1 MVLVVVGDVNETARP
16 ERHDVRDH
24 AHDPAHEGRRRASLA
39 EGVWHGVAPMSV
51 RLVTSQRTEAL
62 VDALAEAIDARRALV
77 GPLEP
82 THVIVPSANL
92 ERHLVLAL
100 AERRGIAAN
109 LRFHRLERFVGRWI
123 ARERIDVARVIDRR
137 ALEAFVLAA
146 MLDDPF
152 LASEETRPLARY
164 VGDADE
170 DGVARDRRRVQ
181 LALRLARL
189 LEGYAYSRAEMLR
202 GWERSARRGRSDSDP
217 RGDRASTRTDRIGS
231 IGSSDSDDRANDA
244 TERWQRALWCEVR
257 DRAASRGVVPLH
269 EALTRLDGRAPTPGA
284 LPATLHVVGLSYVA
298 RIFQWVFGAMGARTD
313 LSLYVLNPCRE
324 FWEDVPA
331 ESELRARLEEPTEV
345 LDREDDPPLLTWWGR
360 PGREHVHLLGDLTGG
375 DREERFVDSSS
386 LSESSPSSLLSRVQ
400 DDVLER
406 RAFPLVRE
414 PADGTIRAFACPG
427 VRREVEAVA
436 EEIWRLV
443 RESREGTPL
452 RFHEIAV
459 LVHAEDRDTY
469 LPHVS
474 AVFGQARRIPHHVVD
489 LSLQAESRVVEAAGL
504 LVDVLLSRFSRP
516 EVLALLRHPAL
527 RVPGTSAELDRGAW
541 TRIVDRLGVFH
552 GRDGADLAGTYLAP
566 ETLGLDAVSWAQAA
580 SRLALGAFLECETDV
595 RPFESATGPIHAEP
609 GEGDEATPSLALIVR
624 SLIADA
630 RFAETAE
637 LPLSSWAV
645 FFEALF
651 TGYLEARNDRE
662 EGELRRCLA
671 ACRAVGERE
680 VSAAFDER
688 ESDGREA
695 EPHEAARVGVHVAAE
710 LLREGL
716 ASLGGARGE
725 YLADG
730 VVVSALAPMR
740 AIPFRVVFLLG
751 MGEGRFPTSE
761 RRDPLDLRAQQRRI
775 GDVTPAERDKYV
787 FLETLLCARERFV
800 VSWVARDELT
810 GEAIPPSP
818 VVAQL
823 LELLQRR
830 YVTDDASVA
839 DGVDDRGVRPD
850 ASRLVWTFP
859 LRRHDEAQGGRAIRE
874 ATLESVAS
882 RAGEVL
888 HHAAGREV
896 TLEEVRAHG
905 GALAELL
912 VVRDRIELGDDA
924 RDDAR
929 GASTEPADEELVLS
943 LSALRR
949 FLVSPLQGWASAVLR
964 LDHEDDDEARAALE
978 DEPFRPTGF
987 EREAALREAFE
998 EALRQRMKPEEW
1010 HEQEGVPQRQAH
1022 GRWPLGTVAERGADA
1037 DRRMLGGW
1045 RRLFS
1050 QTVARAGMTPRR
1062 VRFGASVEVGESDV
1076 VREPIVLPNAR
1087 VVGRTSLLF
1096 EDERASLV
1104 LLAKEPPQGVEV
1116 RRERLRH
1123 ALVGFV
1129 DYVALVAG
1137 GAGMRDSHRALVI
1150 YGGDAAMDA
1159 STRFGALEPD
1169 EARRWLVERT
1179 RELRGEPHAVF
1190 LPFAAIAQVLTQS
1203 EGWRGMRSAALKRA
1217 IESEQR
1223 RRRSTPEEWRGKGL
1237 VRDEHTY
1244 PIPTDL
1250 EEVVRRR
1257 FGLFARLAGLDVGGA
1272 S

>member
-1 MVLVVVGDVNETARP
+1 
-16 ERHDVRDH
+16 
-24 AHDPAHEGRRRASLA
+24 
-39 EGVWHGVAPMSV
+39 MSV

-62 VDALAEAIDARRALV
+62 VDALAEAIDARRAIV

-146 MLDDPF
+146 MLDDRF

-189 LEGYAYSRAEMLR
+189 LEGYAYSRPEMLR
-202 GWERSARRGRSDSDP
+202 AWERSARRGRSDARESDP
-217 RGDRASTRTDRIGS
+217 RGDRSSARTDRIDSAGS
-231 IGSSDSDDRANDA
+231 LDADSSDSERRANDA

-269 EALTRLDGRAPTPGA
+269 EALTRLHGRAPTPGA

-298 RIFQWVFGAMGARTD
+298 RIFQWVFGAIGARTD

-386 LSESSPSSLLSRVQ
+386 LPESSASSLLARVQ

-443 RESREGTPL
+443 RESRAGTPL

-489 LSLQAESRVVEAAGL
+489 LSLQAESRIVEAAGL

-516 EVLALLRHPAL
+516 EVLALLRHPTL
-527 RVPGTSAELDRGAW
+527 RVPGASAELDRGAW

-595 RPFESATGPIHAEP
+595 RPFESATGPIHPEP

-651 TGYLEARNDRE
+651 TGYLEARSDRE

-680 VSAAFDER
+680 VSASFDER
-688 ESDGREA
+688 ESDASEA
-695 EPHEAARVGVHVAAE
+695 DSDERPHDAAARVGVHVAAE

-740 AIPFRVVFLLG
+740 AIPFRAVFLLG

-761 RRDPLDLRAQQRRI
+761 RRDPLDLRAHQRRI

-830 YVTDDASVA
+830 YVTDDATAIGSVSE
-839 DGVDDRGVRPD
+839 RFGVRERSEP
-850 ASRLVWTFP
+850 SGLIGTFP
-859 LRRHDEAQGGRAIRE
+859 LRRHDEAHDGRAIRE
-874 ATLESVAS
+874 ATLESIAS

-888 HHAAGREV
+888 HHAAGRAV

-912 VVRDRIELGDDA
+912 VVRERIEAGDDA
-924 RDDAR
+924 RDDR
-929 GASTEPADEELVLS
+929 GAAMERADEELVLS

-1010 HEQEGVPQRQAH
+1010 HEREGVPQRQAH
-1022 GRWPLGTVAERGADA
+1022 GRWPLGTVAERVADA

-1087 VVGRTSLLF
+1087 LVGRTSLLF

-1104 LLAKEPPQGVEV
+1104 LLAKEPPQGVEL

-1123 ALVGFV
+1123 ALAGFV

-1179 RELRGEPHAVF
+1179 RELSGEAHAVF

-1203 EGWRGMRSAALKRA
+1203 EGWRGMRSAALTRA

-1223 RRRSTPEEWRGKGL
+1223 RRRSTPEDWRGKGL

-1244 PIPTDL
+1244 PIPRDL
-1250 EEVVRRR
+1250 EAVVRRR
-1257 FGLFARLAGLDVGGA
+1257 FGLFARLAGLDVGG
-1272 S
+1272 SS

>member
-1 MVLVVVGDVNETARP
+1 MNTREHVTPL
-16 ERHDVRDH
+16 
-24 AHDPAHEGRRRASLA
+24 
-39 EGVWHGVAPMSV
+39 WHGVAPMSV

-92 ERHLVLAL
+92 ERHLTLAL

-146 MLDDPF
+146 LLDDRF
-152 LASEETRPLARY
+152 LATAAAGPLARY
-164 VGDADE
+164 VGDGDE
-170 DGVARDRRRVQ
+170 DSVARDRRRVQ

-189 LEGYAYSRAEMLR
+189 LEGYAYSRPEMLR
-202 GWERSARRGRSDSDP
+202 AWERSEGGRARSDGGRERSDEAEEEA
-217 RGDRASTRTDRIGS
+217 RDEVAAS
-231 IGSSDSDDRANDA
+231 DA
-244 TERWQRALWCEVR
+244 MERWQRALWCEVR
-257 DRAASRGVVPLH
+257 ARAASRGVVPLH
-269 EALTRLDGRAPTPGA
+269 EALARLEGRTPTPGA

-298 RIFQWVFGAMGARTD
+298 RIFQWVFGAMGARTE

-324 FWEDVPA
+324 FWEDVAA

-360 PGREHVHLLGDLTGG
+360 PGREHVHLLGELTGG
-375 DREERFVDSSS
+375 DREERFDVEHVAAEGSDASSNGR
-386 LSESSPSSLLSRVQ
+386 SLLARVQ

-406 RAFPLVRE
+406 RAFPLERAR
-414 PADGTIRAFACPG
+414 ADGTIEAFACPG

-443 RESREGTPL
+443 RASRAETPL

-459 LVHAEDRDTY
+459 LVHADDRDTY
-469 LPHVS
+469 LPHVA

-489 LSLQAESRVVEAAGL
+489 LSLQSESRVVEAASL

-527 RVPGTSAELDRGAW
+527 RVPGASAELDRGAW
-541 TRIVDRLGVFH
+541 ARIVDRLGVFH
-552 GRDGADLAGTYLAP
+552 GRDGDDLAGTYLAP
-566 ETLGLDAVSWAQAA
+566 ATLGIDAVSWAQAA
-580 SRLALGAFLECETDV
+580 SRLALGAFLECETDP
-595 RPFESATGPIHAEP
+595 RPFESATGPIHPEPAEA
-609 GEGDEATPSLALIVR
+609 DEATPSLALIVR

-630 RFAETAE
+630 RFAEAAE
-637 LPLSSWAV
+637 LPLSAWAV

-651 TGYLEARNDRE
+651 TGYLEARGDRE

-671 ACRAVGERE
+671 ACRAIAERE
-680 VSAAFDER
+680 VGVDGVDALGASLGRANDAADPSTEER
-688 ESDGREA
+688 V
-695 EPHEAARVGVHVAAE
+695 ARVRVHVAAE

-761 RRDPLDLRAQQRRI
+761 RRDPLDLRAQRRRL

-810 GEAIPPSP
+810 GEAIAPSP
-818 VVAQL
+818 VVVQL

-830 YVTDDASVA
+830 YVTE
-839 DGVDDRGVRPD
+839 GELVR
-850 ASRLVWTFP
+850 SFP
-859 LRRHDEAQGGRAIRE
+859 LRRHDEPCEERAIRE
-874 ATLESVAS
+874 ATLESLAY
-882 RAGEVL
+882 RAGEAL
-888 HHAAGREV
+888 HHAAGRAV
-896 TLEEVRAHG
+896 SLDEVRAHG
-905 GALAELL
+905 GPLAELL
-912 VVRDRIELGDDA
+912 VVHDRLDEPRDATRDAPVVREAESRAAQNDTLGSVASDRA
-924 RDDAR
+924 REAAED
-929 GASTEPADEELVLS
+929 ELVVS
-943 LSALRR
+943 LAALRR
-949 FLVSPLQGWASAVLR
+949 FLISPLRGWASAVLR
-964 LDHEDDDEARAALE
+964 LEREDDDEARAALE
-978 DEPFRPTGF
+978 DEPFRPSAL
-987 EREAALREAFE
+987 ERADALREAFE
-998 EALRQRMKPEEW
+998 EGLRRRMKPEEW
-1010 HEQEGVPQRQAH
+1010 HEREGVPLRQAH

-1045 RRLFS
+1045 RRLFA

-1104 LLAKEPPQGVEV
+1104 LLAKEPPQGAEL
-1116 RRERLRH
+1116 RRARLRH
-1123 ALVGFV
+1123 ALEGFV

-1137 GAGMRDSHRALVI
+1137 GAGPRDSHRALVL
-1150 YGGDAAMDA
+1150 YGGDAAVDA
-1159 STRFGALEPD
+1159 STRFGPLDPE
-1169 EARRWLVERT
+1169 EARRWLVERV
-1179 RELRGEPHAVF
+1179 RELRGEPHDVF
-1190 LPFAAIAQVLTQS
+1190 LPFEAIARVLTS
-1203 EGWRGMRSAALKRA
+1203 TEGWRGLTRGALSREIGA
-1217 IESEQR
+1217 ER
-1223 RRRSTPEEWRGKGL
+1223 RRRKNAPEGWREGL
-1237 VRDEHTY
+1237 VRDEHGLRE
-1244 PIPTDL
+1244 PD
-1250 EEVVRRR
+1250 EVDVVVRRR
-1257 FGLFARLAGLDVGGA
+1257 FGLFVRLAGLDLVGGVVGGGA
-1272 S
+1272 

>member
-1 MVLVVVGDVNETARP
+1 
-16 ERHDVRDH
+16 
-24 AHDPAHEGRRRASLA
+24 
-39 EGVWHGVAPMSV
+39 MSV

-100 AERRGIAAN
+100 AERRGVAAN

-123 ARERIDVARVIDRR
+123 ARERIDVARVVDRR

-146 MLDDPF
+146 LLDDRF
-152 LASEETRPLARY
+152 LATDAAGPLARY
-164 VGDADE
+164 VGDGDE
-170 DGVARDRRRVQ
+170 DSVARDRRRVQ

-189 LEGYAYSRAEMLR
+189 LEGYAYSRPETLR
-202 GWERSARRGRSDSDP
+202 AWERRDGARRDAGGDPGPRDVVAASD
-217 RGDRASTRTDRIGS
+217 AM
-231 IGSSDSDDRANDA
+231 
-244 TERWQRALWCEVR
+244 ERWQRALWCEVR
-257 DRAASRGVVPLH
+257 ARAASRGVVPLH
-269 EALTRLDGRAPTPGA
+269 EALARLEGRTPTPGA

-324 FWEDVPA
+324 FWEDVAA

-345 LDREDDPPLLTWWGR
+345 LDREDDPPMLTWWGR
-360 PGREHVHLLGDLTGG
+360 PGREHVHLLGELTGG
-375 DREERFVDSSS
+375 DREERFDAPPEASDARG
-386 LSESSPSSLLSRVQ
+386 SLLARVQ

-406 RAFPLVRE
+406 RAFPVERV
-414 PADGTIRAFACPG
+414 PADGTIAAFACPG

-443 RESREGTPL
+443 RASRADAPLHAPGRL

-459 LVHAEDRDTY
+459 LVHADDRDTY
-469 LPHVS
+469 LPHVA

-489 LSLQAESRVVEAAGL
+489 LSLQSESRVVEAASL

-527 RVPGTSAELDRGAW
+527 RVPGASTELDRAAW
-541 TRIVDRLGVFH
+541 ARIVDRLGVFH
-552 GRDGADLAGTYLAP
+552 GRDGEDLAGTYLAP
-566 ETLGLDAVSWAQAA
+566 ETLGFDAVSWAQAA
-580 SRLALGAFLECETDV
+580 SRLALGAFLECETDP
-595 RPFESATGPIHAEP
+595 RPFESATGPIHPEP
-609 GEGDEATPSLALIVR
+609 GEADEATPSLALIVR

-637 LPLSSWAV
+637 LPLSAWAV

-651 TGYLEARNDRE
+651 TGYLEARGERE
-662 EGELRRCLA
+662 ESELRRCLA
-671 ACRAVGERE
+671 ACRAIAERE
-680 VSAAFDER
+680 VGADVADDDAVSRAPASVDAWTSDSKDAETNVATT
-688 ESDGREA
+688 ESTTGSTGAPTRRV
-695 EPHEAARVGVHVAAE
+695 ARVRVHVAAE

-761 RRDPLDLRAQQRRI
+761 RRDPLDLRAHRRRL

-810 GEAIPPSP
+810 GEVVAPSP
-818 VVAQL
+818 VVVQL

-830 YVTDDASVA
+830 YVA
-839 DGVDDRGVRPD
+839 GGELVR
-850 ASRLVWTFP
+850 TFP
-859 LRRHDEAQGGRAIRE
+859 LRRHDEPHEARAIRE
-874 ATLESVAS
+874 ATLESLAY
-882 RAGEVL
+882 RAGEAL
-888 HHAAGREV
+888 HHAAGRAV
-896 TLEEVRAHG
+896 TLDEVRVHG
-905 GALAELL
+905 GPLAELL
-912 VVRDRIELGDDA
+912 VVHERLDEPRVDAPTRDAERSVRAPDSVPMSAAE
-924 RDDAR
+924 RAR
-929 GASTEPADEELVLS
+929 GTSAVERSDDDELVVS

-949 FLVSPLQGWASAVLR
+949 FLSSPLRGWASAVLR
-964 LDHEDDDEARAALE
+964 LEREDDDEARAALE
-978 DEPFRPTGF
+978 DEPFRPSALD
-987 EREAALREAFE
+987 RADALREAFE
-998 EALRQRMKPEEW
+998 EGLRRRVKPEEW
-1010 HEQEGVPQRQAH
+1010 HEREGVPLRQAH
-1022 GRWPLGTVAERGADA
+1022 GRWPLGTVAGRSADA

-1045 RRLFS
+1045 RRLFA

-1062 VRFGASVEVGESDV
+1062 VRFGASVEIGESDV
-1076 VREPIVLPNAR
+1076 VRDPIVLPNAR

-1104 LLAKEPPQGVEV
+1104 LLAKEPPQGAEL

-1123 ALVGFV
+1123 ALDGFV

-1137 GAGMRDSHRALVI
+1137 GGGPRDSHRALVL
-1150 YGGDAAMDA
+1150 YGGDAAVDA
-1159 STRFGALEPD
+1159 STRFGPLDPD
-1169 EARRWLVERT
+1169 EARRWLVERA
-1179 RELRGEPHAVF
+1179 RELRGEPHDVF
-1190 LPFAAIAQVLTQS
+1190 LPFEAVARVLTS
-1203 EGWRGMRSAALKRA
+1203 AEGWRGLTRGALTREVEA
-1217 IESEQR
+1217 ER
-1223 RRRSTPEEWRGKGL
+1223 RRRRNAPESWRAGL
-1237 VRDEHTY
+1237 VRDEHTLRV
-1244 PIPTDL
+1244 PD
-1250 EEVVRRR
+1250 EVDVVVRRR
-1257 FGLFARLAGLDVGGA
+1257 FGLFVRLAGLDVGGG

>member
-1 MVLVVVGDVNETARP
+1 
-16 ERHDVRDH
+16 
-24 AHDPAHEGRRRASLA
+24 
-39 EGVWHGVAPMSV
+39 MSV

-92 ERHLVLAL
+92 ERHLTLAL

-146 MLDDPF
+146 LLDDRF
-152 LASEETRPLARY
+152 LASDAAGPLARY
-164 VGDADE
+164 VGDGDE
-170 DGVARDRRRVQ
+170 DSVARDRRRVQ

-189 LEGYAYSRAEMLR
+189 LEGYAYSRPEMLR
-202 GWERSARRGRSDSDP
+202 AWERSDGNRARSDRGRRDAEL
-217 RGDRASTRTDRIGS
+217 DRADDAREVIAA
-231 IGSSDSDDRANDA
+231 SDAM
-244 TERWQRALWCEVR
+244 ERWQRALWCEVR
-257 DRAASRGVVPLH
+257 GRAGSRGVVSLH
-269 EALTRLDGRAPTPGA
+269 EALARLEGRPPTQGA

-298 RIFQWVFGAMGARTD
+298 RIFQWVFGAMGERTD

-324 FWEDVPA
+324 FWEDVAA

-360 PGREHVHLLGDLTGG
+360 PGREHVHLLGELTGG
-375 DREERFVDSSS
+375 DREERFDVPP
-386 LSESSPSSLLSRVQ
+386 EAHETRGSLLARVQ

-406 RAFPLVRE
+406 RAFPDERLS
-414 PADGTIRAFACPG
+414 ADGTIEAFACPG

-443 RESREGTPL
+443 RASRADAPL

-459 LVHAEDRDTY
+459 LVHADDRDTY
-469 LPHVS
+469 LPHVA

-489 LSLQAESRVVEAAGL
+489 LSLQSESRVVEAAGL

-527 RVPGTSAELDRGAW
+527 RVPGASAELDRSAW
-541 TRIVDRLGVFH
+541 ARIVDRLGVFH
-552 GRDGADLAGTYLAP
+552 GRDGDDLAGTYLAP
-566 ETLGLDAVSWAQAA
+566 ETLGIDAVSWAQAA
-580 SRLALGAFLECETDV
+580 SRLALGAFLECETDA
-595 RPFESATGPIHAEP
+595 RPFESATGPIHPEP
-609 GEGDEATPSLALIVR
+609 GETDEATPSLALIVR

-630 RFAETAE
+630 RFAETVE
-637 LPLSSWAV
+637 LPLSAWAV

-651 TGYLEARNDRE
+651 TGYLEARGDRE
-662 EGELRRCLA
+662 ESELRRCLA
-671 ACRAVGERE
+671 ACRAVAERE
-680 VSAAFDER
+680 VGVDTVGDDGAASASA
-688 ESDGREA
+688 DG
-695 EPHEAARVGVHVAAE
+695 AARASADATSRSSSDRVARVRVHVAAE

-740 AIPFRVVFLLG
+740 AIPFRVVFVLG

-761 RRDPLDLRAQQRRI
+761 RRDPLDLRAQRRRI

-810 GEAIPPSP
+810 GEGIAPSP
-818 VVAQL
+818 VVVQL

-830 YVTDDASVA
+830 YVTE
-839 DGVDDRGVRPD
+839 GELVR
-850 ASRLVWTFP
+850 TFP
-859 LRRHDEAQGGRAIRE
+859 LRRHDEHHAGRALHE
-874 ATLESVAS
+874 ATLESLAC
-882 RAGEVL
+882 RAGEAL
-888 HHAAGREV
+888 HRAAGREV
-896 TLEEVRAHG
+896 KLDEVRAHG
-905 GALAELL
+905 GPLAELL
-912 VVRDRIELGDDA
+912 VVHERLDA
-924 RDDAR
+924 PRADVPTSEEQSVRAGGSGSAGERSVSAIAR
-929 GASTEPADEELVLS
+929 RADEELVVS

-949 FLVSPLQGWASAVLR
+949 FLTSPLRGWASAVLR
-964 LDHEDDDEARAALE
+964 LEREDDDEARAALE
-978 DEPFRPTGF
+978 DEPFRPSAL
-987 EREAALREAFE
+987 ERSDALREAFE
-998 EALRQRMKPEEW
+998 EGLRRRVKPEEW
-1010 HEQEGVPQRQAH
+1010 HEREGVPLRQAH

-1045 RRLFS
+1045 RRLFA

-1062 VRFGASVEVGESDV
+1062 VRFGASVEIGESDV

-1104 LLAKEPPQGVEV
+1104 LLAKEPPQGAEL

-1123 ALVGFV
+1123 ALDGFV

-1137 GAGMRDSHRALVI
+1137 GAGPRDSHRALVL
-1150 YGGDAAMDA
+1150 YGGDAAVDA
-1159 STRFGALEPD
+1159 STRFGPLEPD
-1169 EARRWLVERT
+1169 EARRWLVERA
-1179 RELRGEPHAVF
+1179 RELRGEPHDVF
-1190 LPFAAIAQVLTQS
+1190 LPFEAIARVLTS
-1203 EGWRGMRSAALKRA
+1203 AEGWRGLTRGALTRE
-1217 IESEQR
+1217 IEAER
-1223 RRRSTPEEWRGKGL
+1223 RRRRNAPESWRAGL
-1237 VRDEHTY
+1237 VRDEHALRV
-1244 PIPTDL
+1244 PD
-1250 EEVVRRR
+1250 EVDVVVRRR
-1257 FGLFARLAGLDVGGA
+1257 FGLFVRLAGLDVLGGLVGGGA
-1272 S
+1272 